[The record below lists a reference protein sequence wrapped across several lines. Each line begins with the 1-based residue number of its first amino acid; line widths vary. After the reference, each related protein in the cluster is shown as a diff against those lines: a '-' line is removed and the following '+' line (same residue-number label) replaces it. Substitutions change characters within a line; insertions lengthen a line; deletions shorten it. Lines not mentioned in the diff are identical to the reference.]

1 MNKKLGVGLI
11 SAVIAVGLAGCAT
24 KDNSTAQV
32 QNKVQDKKIVF
43 ATAPD
48 TQPFT
53 YIQNG
58 NLAGFDI
65 DIVNAIAKK
74 EHYDI
79 QWKQMKFDGIIP
91 ALQSKSIDGATAAIT
106 IRDDRKKVTDFTDPY
121 YDSGLVLAVNK
132 KSGIQKLQDLKGK
145 TIVAKQGSSGLVEAN
160 KLAQQYG
167 AKVKIL
173 EDEPTLYM
181 DVQNGG
187 ADALVNDLPFVMAK
201 VNSGTAS
208 FLKVFDQKLTTE
220 EYGIAISKNDPEVLK
235 AFNKDLAKMKS
246 DGEYDTIYAKYFG
259 KRQ

>member
-1 MNKKLGVGLI
+1 MNKKLGVGII
-11 SAVIAVGLAGCAT
+11 SVAIAVGLAGCGT
-24 KDNSTAQV
+24 KDNSVSQGQKQEQA
-32 QNKVQDKKIVF
+32 KKLIF
-43 ATAPD
+43 ATTSD
-48 TQPFT
+48 NQPFG
-53 YIQNG
+53 YLQNG
-58 NLAGFDI
+58 NLSGFDI
-65 DIVNAIAKK
+65 DIVNTIAKK

-91 ALQSKSIDGATAAIT
+91 ALQSKSVDGATAAIT

-121 YDSGLVLAVNK
+121 FDSGLVLAVNK
-132 KSGIQKLQDLKGK
+132 KSGIQKLEDLKGK

-181 DVQNGG
+181 EVQNGG
-187 ADALVNDLPFVMAK
+187 ADAIVNDLPFVMTK

-208 FLKVFDQKLTTE
+208 FLTVFNQKLTTE

-235 AFNKDLAKMKS
+235 AFNKDLAEMKS
-246 DGEYDTIYAKYFG
+246 DGEYDKIYAKYFG
-259 KRQ
+259 KKQ